1 MNVNEWSCIKKKF
14 FECSVWA
21 EMICVRCFFFF
32 FFLLLK
38 NPLNSFNFF
47 KNVNF
52 SGVELSIVS
61 IIQLYGVFFP
71 SVSDIIYQLWAHG
84 DQ

>member
-1 MNVNEWSCIKKKF
+1 MLMSEVVLKKNSLSAP
-14 FECSVWA
+14 FEQKWYVSAV
-21 EMICVRCFFFF
+21 FFFF
-32 FFLLLK
+32 LLLLK

-47 KNVNF
+47 LNVNF

>member
-1 MNVNEWSCIKKKF
+1 MCPLL
-14 FECSVWA
+14 
-21 EMICVRCFFFF
+21 FFFF